1 MEVKMDQNNNSK
13 LPINP
18 EHNSDLNKNE
28 FKDITNNIRQHHSI
42 TITLKFTQKKIDINL
57 SLN

>member
-1 MEVKMDQNNNSK
+1 MDQNNNSK